1 MKTKK
6 QQLIKDLMNVL
17 FDSGRSNGGYVIA
30 WTFNKLSVQDL
41 KYLYFVK
48 TGQNWNY

>member
-1 MKTKK
+1 MKK
-6 QQLIKDLMNVL
+6 QLIKDLMSVL
-17 FDSGRSNGGYVIA
+17 FDSGRSNGGGDTV
-30 WTFNKLSVQDL
+30 WTLNKLSVQDL